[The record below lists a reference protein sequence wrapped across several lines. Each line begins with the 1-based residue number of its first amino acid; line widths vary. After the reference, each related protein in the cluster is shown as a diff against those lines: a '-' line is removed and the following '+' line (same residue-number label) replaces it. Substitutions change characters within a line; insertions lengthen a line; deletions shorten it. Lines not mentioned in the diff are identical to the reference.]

1 MELLPGEYKLDY
13 NPNEGIIITS
23 PNKRQVFPVIPPA
36 AAGVPPYESPFTPF
50 HYEPQL
56 PHLRTLNTTLSNFTD
71 TQRRIRIWDMMK
83 DGNGTPMNADIIRL
97 MSKGITVG
105 DFSHF
110 AKIRN
115 ELVGLANIS
124 AKITKSSWIT
134 PNTYETAHAK
144 LSRRYGYQE
153 SGLLPK
159 NVINSPRCVVNIAN
173 VVIDPFIRDFTSADK
188 TYFPGAGN
196 SVEITTALFNFM
208 GFSDCR
214 LVDNQITDGIT
225 EAAHNYRLQ
234 VSPTITITK
243 YDNPQPPR
251 QHKNGW
257 YAGNPLKNEIWST
270 LDDEIKIALLNVK
283 ECGDVDQVLLM
294 FIAVYTL
301 LQKMIHT
308 MVTCDSV
315 VFMLCIMLGLDCVY
329 YHHSS
334 RVGNNSHGENHIYHF
349 NARYT
354 LDNAKEY
361 FTTTRDA
368 IKAHNTELMASITRI
383 KNLRIGIFMS
393 THALVS
399 GFHFCDKF
407 LDDILA
413 DMAAINAI
421 LDDDELNPNDLI
433 EDDPD
438 DETKITTLNNY
449 TFHLKLYYKIKV
461 LFTTRPQRNGVN
473 FSGIYSKYTEKPTPR
488 VLKDVNIIQ
497 PAIHIND
504 EAVPNDMAVANDSDD
519 ENKLDGNI
527 FRPEPQWN
535 LNGYD
540 RRTPFYERYVKHYVS
555 TGDCM
560 HPTERKIVRAKTLA
574 AAAAAEE
581 EWFRQLTSGQ
591 KNRGR
596 SPLRS
601 ATVRNRSR
609 GGVIPSSRKISP
621 KKSPSSHKKSH
632 SKSPSTRKKSHSKS
646 PTKWDIFDLDMDQ
659 EVMYTEKTSA
669 CKDHNKSR
677 QCTKLSNMPD
687 SDFFPPVNIH
697 KEWIG
702 DILLFISKFCDKTK
716 GAREIFNMYKQEFF
730 REMYE
735 HCDNYNVVLTGKA
748 LDNLTRNKI
757 KGIIRIHHT
766 YIIPAIANKASIQK
780 PITYKVSPNMEMFK
794 KYLSQYQQIKSKGR
808 TPTRLAIE
816 SQFRPA
822 ITAGG
827 RRTRKRSKNTARRTR
842 RGTRRY
848 ITT

>member
-1 MELLPGEYKLDY
+1 MAQPHGAYRLDY
-13 NPNEGIIITS
+13 NPNRGIIITS
-23 PNKRQVFPVIPPA
+23 PGGVEQDFPVIPSPH
-36 AAGVPPYESPFTPF
+36 ESPFTPF
-50 HYEPQL
+50 HYDPQA
-56 PHLRTLNTTLSNFTD
+56 PHLRTLEQGTTLDNFTS
-71 TQRRIRIWDMMK
+71 TQKLIRMWDMIK
-83 DGNGTPMNADIIRL
+83 DGTTPMRPGIEAL
-97 MSKGITVG
+97 MSPTNPVPS
-105 DFSHF
+105 FQHF
-110 AKIRN
+110 AEIRK
-115 ELVGLANIS
+115 ELVGLTNIS

-134 PNTYETAHAK
+134 PNEYETEHNK
-144 LSRRYGYQE
+144 LSLRAAYQE
-153 SGLLPK
+153 SGLSPK
-159 NVINSPRCVVNIAN
+159 DIIDTPTYVINIAN
-173 VVIDPFIRDFTSADK
+173 TVIDPFRRDFSDPRMNK

-196 SVEITTALFNFM
+196 SVEITTAFFNFM
-208 GFSDCR
+208 GFSDCS

-234 VSPTITITK
+234 VSPNIMITNHII
-243 YDNPQPPR
+243 PPPPYV
-251 QHKNGW
+251 HEKGW
-257 YAGNPLKNEIWST
+257 YAGNPLKNGNFMGK
-270 LDDEIKIALLNVK
+270 DENVQRALLNVK
-283 ECGDVDQVLLM
+283 ECGDVDQVFLM
-294 FIAVYTL
+294 FIAVYTIM
-301 LQKMIHT
+301 QGSIHT

-315 VFMLCIMLGLDCVY
+315 VFMMCIMLGLDCVY

-334 RVGNNSHGENHIYHF
+334 RVGNNAHGENHIYHF

-354 LDNAKEY
+354 LENAKTY

-413 DMAAINAI
+413 DMAAINAT

-504 EAVPNDMAVANDSDD
+504 EAVSNHMAVANDSDD

-527 FRPEPQWN
+527 FSPEPQWN

-560 HPTERKIVRAKTLA
+560 HPTERKRVRAKTLA

-632 SKSPSTRKKSHSKS
+632 SKSPSTRKKGHSKS

-827 RRTRKRSKNTARRTR
+827 RRTRKRSKNTARHTR
-842 RGTRRY
+842 RVARRY